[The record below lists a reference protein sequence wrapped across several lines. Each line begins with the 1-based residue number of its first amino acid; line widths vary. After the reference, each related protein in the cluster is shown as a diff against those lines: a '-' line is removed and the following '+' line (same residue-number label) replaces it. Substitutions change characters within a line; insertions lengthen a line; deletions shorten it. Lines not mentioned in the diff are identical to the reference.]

1 MRLRGLELIIAPVAA
16 ILAAASSAWANA
28 PQAGNQQL
36 TAATLSQFLASYE
49 KSLDPVDSAFQNL
62 ESIKLPLL
70 DESGHPLERHSITD
84 RRKTIS
90 DLRDTAKR
98 LAANPESLVL
108 TLTLFDR
115 TEKLADDLYDLSEI
129 AYDND
134 EEELGDRLTELLT
147 AVSHNQDS
155 IEGYALDLAAKQE
168 ERLSKLESENRELQR
183 KLKEAAEASKTKSP
197 APK

>member
-70 DESGHPLERHSITD
+70 DESGHPLERRSITD

-134 EEELGDRLTELLT
+134 EEELGDRLKELLT
-147 AVSHNQDS
+147 AVGHNQDS
-155 IEGYALDLAAKQE
+155 IEGYALDLAAKNE
-168 ERLSKLESENRELQR
+168 ERLGKLESENRELQR
-183 KLKEAAEASKTKSP
+183 KLKEAAEASKAKSP